1 MGGAC
6 LSISCFVSILQTEVL
21 KENLKKADKE
31 IAELDQLI
39 DQVRAVM
46 HREIDVVKHS
56 PALLQLIRDLD
67 GIEAPNA
74 Y

>member
-1 MGGAC
+1 M
-6 LSISCFVSILQTEVL
+6 

-31 IAELDQLI
+31 ISELDQLI

-46 HREIDVVKHS
+46 HKEIDIVKHS
-56 PALLQLIRDLD
+56 PGLLQLIRDLD
-67 GIEAPNA
+67 GVEAPNT